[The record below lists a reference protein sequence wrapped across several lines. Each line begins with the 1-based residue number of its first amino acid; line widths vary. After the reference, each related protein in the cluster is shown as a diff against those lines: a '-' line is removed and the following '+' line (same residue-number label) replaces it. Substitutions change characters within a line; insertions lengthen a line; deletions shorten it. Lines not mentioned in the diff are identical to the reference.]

1 MIDVLKFIN
10 EKLEAAGIN
19 YQYGEWKGE
28 IKYPY
33 FVGEYTSDDYVDEN
47 QKTSGT
53 LILDGWDRSGEAE
66 LNLARADEKIK
77 NIFRSLVA
85 VVGNKAFFVRYGGS
99 FPAQTGETEL
109 KKRTITL
116 FIQEWEG
123 E

>member
-1 MIDVLKFIN
+1 MIDVLNFVN

-19 YQYGEWKGE
+19 YQFGEWKGAV
-28 IKYPY
+28 KYPY
-33 FVGEYTSDDYVDEN
+33 FVGEYTSDDYADEN

-53 LILDGWDRSGEAE
+53 LILDGWTRGNVLE
-66 LNLARADEKIK
+66 LLKADQKIK
-77 NIFRSLVA
+77 EVFKSLVA
-85 VVGNKAFFVRYGGS
+85 VVGNKAFFIRYGGA

-109 KKRTITL
+109 KKITITL

>member
-19 YQYGEWKGE
+19 YQFGEWKGA

-33 FVGEYTSDDYVDEN
+33 FVGEYSSDDYADEN

-53 LILDGWDRSGEAE
+53 LILDGWTRNSDLE
-66 LNLARADEKIK
+66 LLQADKKIK
-77 NIFRSLVA
+77 DVFRSLVA
-85 VVGNKAFFVRYGGS
+85 VVGNKAFFIRYGGS
-99 FPAQTGETEL
+99 VPIPSGETEL
-109 KKRTITL
+109 KKITITL

>member
-10 EKLEAAGIN
+10 AKLEAAGIN
-19 YQYGEWKGE
+19 YQFGEWEGT

-47 QKTSGT
+47 KKTSGT
-53 LILDGWDRSGEAE
+53 LLLDGWTRGNVLELLKAE
-66 LNLARADEKIK
+66 QKIK
-77 NIFRSLVA
+77 EVFKSLVA
-85 VVGNKAFFVRYGGS
+85 VVGNKAFFIRYGGS
-99 FPAQTGETEL
+99 SMIPTGDMEL
-109 KKRTITL
+109 KKITITL